1 MMKWNNEVLIDRF
14 DGRAHL
20 DFIPQTSNKA
30 LKDGDQEMCMEER
43 QLNYER
49 FRILILNEF
58 LCFKEQDFLTQ
69 LDELHEINT
78 QNDLRAKKKRQNNKS
93 GITIGYTYD
102 TEEYSSQ
109 TFSQSIATVEAKS
122 TNSRFDE
129 LAKDSSDSDI
139 DFDLPID
146 INKVSTSDANELNAT
161 GRRYGM

>member
-20 DFIPQTSNKA
+20 DFIPQNTTKTE
-30 LKDGDQEMCMEER
+30 KDSDQDMCMEER

-69 LDELHEINT
+69 LDELYEINT
-78 QNDLRAKKKRQNNKS
+78 QNDLRAKKKRQNNKT
-93 GITIGYTYD
+93 GISIGYSYD

-109 TFSQSIATVEAKS
+109 TFSQSIATVETKS
-122 TNSRFDE
+122 SNSRYDE
-129 LAKDSSDSDI
+129 LAKDSSGSDI

-146 INKVSTSDANELNAT
+146 INKVSTSDANELNST